1 MKSPALVPSQISWT
15 SDLALSH
22 CVKGK
27 FYICVSLSLSS
38 ENPELSPDPVNL
50 AAPLFPPP
58 PPEARNAAHANFK
71 DTFSPLH
78 IPFHI
83 SSQDIYSQIFV
94 DAGLLMKHTC
104 DQKRDCK
111 FALGHICTLA
121 WAHFEENV
129 ERSWAGAWEPP
140 ACGIE
145 LGWACTGCKIC
156 KICKMFKNCDACGFL
171 GQAESSSAF
180 GRNLVF

>member
-27 FYICVSLSLSS
+27 FYICLLHNYLVTWNCVSLSLSS

-83 SSQDIYSQIFV
+83 YSQDIYSQIFV

-121 WAHFEENV
+121 WAHFEERGPAPERGHGSLPPV
-129 ERSWAGAWEPP
+129 ELSLAEQAPGAKY
-140 ACGIE
+140 AKFAKC
-145 LGWACTGCKIC
+145 LKIV
-156 KICKMFKNCDACGFL
+156 MHVAP
-171 GQAESSSAF
+171 
-180 GRNLVF
+180 